1 MHAPPFLGC
10 IGRDL
15 KCKIDQESSKRE
27 FLTHQSHLNETH
39 CVHCLQPFKFLLNSK
54 RQCLDCRFYTCK
66 SCSRYNKR
74 EQGWVCDPCR
84 LSRYGHLVL
93 GCWGGEF
100 LQPQPR
106 AQFVIVESFKSEGT
120 FEGHLVQLPCD
131 EWGQLRAGLCVLCLL
146 LIP

>member
-84 LSRYGHLVL
+84 LSRYGHHAGVL
-93 GCWGGEF
+93 GW
-100 LQPQPR
+100 R
-106 AQFVIVESFKSEGT
+106 VSTASA
-120 FEGHLVQLPCD
+120 PCSVCHRRIIQVGRD
-131 EWGQLRAGLCVLCLL
+131 L
-146 LIP
+146 